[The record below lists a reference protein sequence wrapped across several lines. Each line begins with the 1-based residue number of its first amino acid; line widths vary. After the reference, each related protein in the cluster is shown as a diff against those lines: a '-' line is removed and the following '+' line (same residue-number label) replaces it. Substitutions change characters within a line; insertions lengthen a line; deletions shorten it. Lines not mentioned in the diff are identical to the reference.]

1 MQSHSNAKDSS
12 NLAPER
18 PELAPGAGERTST
31 EWPRLLARIV
41 EGIVSAELHQ
51 FEENVMAFLNSAA
64 ADAYAGF
71 VWLFARVVGACLLMT
86 GLILFVGIFFEW
98 WATFALIGAIVIALS
113 FLVNPKRKRLI

>member
-1 MQSHSNAKDSS
+1 MALHSKAKDRLDIPS
-12 NLAPER
+12 E
-18 PELAPGAGERTST
+18 GGEATPIGEKPSA

-71 VWLFARVVGACLLMT
+71 VWLFARVIGACLLLT
-86 GLILFVGIFFEW
+86 GLILFVGVFLEW
-98 WATFALIGAIVIALS
+98 WAVFALVGAIVIALS
-113 FLVNPKRKRLI
+113 SLLRPKHKRLI

>member
-1 MQSHSNAKDSS
+1 MALHSKAKDRLDIPS
-12 NLAPER
+12 E
-18 PELAPGAGERTST
+18 GGEATPIGEKPSD

-71 VWLFARVVGACLLMT
+71 VWLFARVIGACLLLT
-86 GLILFVGIFFEW
+86 GLILFVGVFLEW
-98 WATFALIGAIVIALS
+98 WAVFALVGAIVIALS
-113 FLVNPKRKRLI
+113 SLLRPKHKRLI

>member
-1 MQSHSNAKDSS
+1 MPSHPNAKEPSAISPDSAES
-12 NLAPER
+12 ASI
-18 PELAPGAGERTST
+18 AGERAGV

-71 VWLFARVVGACLLMT
+71 VWLFARVIGACLLLT
-86 GLILFVGIFFEW
+86 GLILFVGVFLEW
-98 WATFALIGAIVIALS
+98 WAVFALVGAIVIALS